1 MNGSITKTISNEVS
15 YVPLFVVDYNVALRS
30 GFAITKKT
38 SIVYN
43 FSQPFELHVTRSTA

>member
-1 MNGSITKTISNEVS
+1 MKTIANEVN

-30 GFAITKKT
+30 GFAITNKF

-43 FSQPFELHVTRSTA
+43 FSQPFELYVVRSTT